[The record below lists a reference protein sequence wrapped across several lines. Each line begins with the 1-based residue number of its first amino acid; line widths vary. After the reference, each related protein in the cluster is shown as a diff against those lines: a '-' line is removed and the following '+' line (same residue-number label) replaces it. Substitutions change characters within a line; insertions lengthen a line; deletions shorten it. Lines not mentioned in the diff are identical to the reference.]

1 MKRERSPD
9 HGRLLPQKKREN
21 LLGDLGLL
29 YVYDTVHPNVDCA
42 EVVVCA
48 RLAEC
53 EGVCAAACL

>member
-1 MKRERSPD
+1 MVDYCP
-9 HGRLLPQKKREN
+9 KKKGEN

-42 EVVVCA
+42 EVMVCA